1 MELLKEEEEDF
12 TKVNEAANFQTSA
25 YDSLSADLLDSSI
38 IFLLTWGE
46 IIFILLH
53 SYHWQFIFLR

>member
-1 MELLKEEEEDF
+1 MELLNEDEKDL
-12 TKVNEAANFQTSA
+12 TKVNEAANSQTSA

-53 SYHWQFIFLR
+53 SYYWQFIFLR